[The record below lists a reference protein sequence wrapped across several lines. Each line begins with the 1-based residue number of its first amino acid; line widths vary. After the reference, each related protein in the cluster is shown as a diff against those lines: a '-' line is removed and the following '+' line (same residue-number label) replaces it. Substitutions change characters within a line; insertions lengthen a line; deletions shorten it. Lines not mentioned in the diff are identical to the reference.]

1 MKTCRYCKKP
11 VDTPIEQKNITWYQ
25 RSHGWYYHL
34 DCWKKLQNTK
44 NDKTNE
50 DWLDLIFDVLT
61 RELKSKYNYHM
72 IVRQCQNMVSDGR
85 TMKGIYYTVKYAFC
99 VKNVKYEPKYGLGL
113 IPHLYEESAQ
123 YWKQRW
129 VNEMD
134 IFDKIEKLQRE
145 RKSDKHILQMQ
156 PKKKT
161 VTAEPKI

>member
-1 MKTCRYCKKP
+1 
-11 VDTPIEQKNITWYQ
+11 
-25 RSHGWYYHL
+25 
-34 DCWKKLQNTK
+34 
-44 NDKTNE
+44 
-50 DWLDLIFDVLT
+50 
-61 RELKSKYNYHM
+61 M

-113 IPHLYEESAQ
+113 IPHLYEESAE

-129 VNEMD
+129 LNEMD

-161 VTAEPKI
+161 VTAEPKV